1 MSKNKKKKKGGQ
13 NLSQDQKFANVLAY
27 AQLKARQKRMGEV
40 EVELYFT
47 GMGLA
52 LHELYGFGQQRV
64 ARVWQ
69 RTDEIITELRDSGGR
84 FETLDE
90 MKKLLKDQIDLECS
104 FR

>member
-1 MSKNKKKKKGGQ
+1 MNRQQRREHERKMEAMRRMNK
-13 NLSQDQKFANVLAY
+13 VAY
-27 AQLKARQKRMGEV
+27 KELKARQERMGEV

-69 RTDEIITELRDSGGR
+69 RTDEIITELRDNGGR
-84 FETLDE
+84 IETLDE
-90 MKKLLKDQIDLECS
+90 MKALLKDQIDLECS

>member
-1 MSKNKKKKKGGQ
+1 MSKNKKKKKGCQ
-13 NLSQDQKFANVLAY
+13 NLSQDQKLANVLAY

-69 RTDEIITELRDSGGR
+69 RTDEIITELRDNGGR
-84 FETLDE
+84 FESLEE

>member
-1 MSKNKKKKKGGQ
+1 MNRQQRRERERMKAAMNRIDRKAYK
-13 NLSQDQKFANVLAY
+13 VL
-27 AQLKARQKRMGEV
+27 KERQERMGEV

-69 RTDEIITELRDSGGR
+69 RTDEIITELRDNGGR
-84 FETLDE
+84 FESLEE